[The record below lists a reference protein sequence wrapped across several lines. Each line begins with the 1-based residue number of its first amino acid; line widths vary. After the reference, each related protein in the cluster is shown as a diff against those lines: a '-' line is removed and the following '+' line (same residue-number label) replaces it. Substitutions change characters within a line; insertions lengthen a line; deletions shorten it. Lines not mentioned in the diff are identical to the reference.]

1 MLQPGERI
9 EVNLLAEQW
18 LGDLY
23 SVLNKGVTL
32 LIDYGDEAP
41 ARYSPA
47 RREGT
52 LLAYYAGG
60 VTKSILSHPGKQDI
74 TALVDFTALQTSARR
89 TGFAVLGITR
99 QASLLLGLGLGTT
112 HTAESVAGTNV
123 EAAVSYRQGLH
134 ALTSMEGL
142 GRFHVLMLS
151 KGIQADEARAT
162 LSGLKY
168 AGYLT

>member
-1 MLQPGERI
+1 MIASEDRARDWPGS
-9 EVNLLAEQW
+9 
-18 LGDLY
+18 
-23 SVLNKGVTL
+23 SVDSG
-32 LIDYGDEAP
+32 A
-41 ARYSPA
+41 S
-47 RREGT
+47 
-52 LLAYYAGG
+52 
-60 VTKSILSHPGKQDI
+60 
-74 TALVDFTALQTSARR
+74 
-89 TGFAVLGITR
+89 GFAVLGITR